1 MYALCIIQSLNCRT
15 YNSALDLKFHIHML
29 SGEVSSIF
37 DTSPLTL
44 LQSMR
49 VILFEWE
56 TKLMPIPKES
66 IEETQHLLCSPK
78 FIFNVVSAV
87 WFGKFDTVTGLD

>member
-1 MYALCIIQSLNCRT
+1 
-15 YNSALDLKFHIHML
+15 ML
-29 SGEVSSIF
+29 SGEVSSIL

-49 VILFEWE
+49 MILFEWE
-56 TKLMPIPKES
+56 TKLMSIPKEF

-78 FIFNVVSAV
+78 FISNVVSAV
-87 WFGKFDTVTGLD
+87 WFGKFDTVT